1 MYLPGLLGLTIN
13 WYNHEQLIDIF
24 PGWWFGTFLFYD
36 FPFSWECHHPNWRTP
51 SFVRRVGWNHQPGDN
66 WWSFQPEWW
75 YTGHIASY
83 LRVVFWRDYMSDFD
97 HFSSGYRWIWGVH
110 CNRRSTE
117 DRPLGRRTTYDNLL
131 DDIGLGAMPERSYS
145 LLTEAAE
152 SFGEVD
158 LRRSPGQSPGKNKF
172 CVCPRATRR
181 VTWLVLFWHLDT
193 RSW

>member
-1 MYLPGLLGLTIN
+1 MIYSLVGGLEHFYFMTFHILGMSSSKLTNSIIFQRG
-13 WYNHEQLIDIF
+13 WYTTNQGII
-24 PGWWFGTFLFYD
+24 
-36 FPFSWECHHPNWRTP
+36 
-51 SFVRRVGWNHQPGDN
+51 GDL
-66 WWSFQPEWW
+66 SRQPEWW

-158 LRRSPGQSPGKNKF
+158 LRRSPGRSPGKNKF
-172 CVCPRATRR
+172 CVCPRTTSR

>member
-13 WYNHEQLIDIF
+13 WYNHQQLIDIF

-36 FPFSWECHHPNWRTP
+36 FPYIGNVIIQTDELHHFSEGLVYTNQ
-51 SFVRRVGWNHQPGDN
+51 GIIGDL
-66 WWSFQPEWW
+66 SRQPEWW

-158 LRRSPGQSPGKNKF
+158 LRRSPGRSPGKNKF
-172 CVCPRATRR
+172 CVCPRTTSR